1 MKLFFIGAG
10 NMGGA
15 ILSGLS
21 GNTEKD
27 SVVFFEPDSSKAQ
40 TTSNETGFTAVQST
54 ETATQAEWIVLCV
67 KPQVFPAVAE
77 QLQPLLKAAGS
88 DSPKIL
94 SIMAGVSI
102 ATIKEKLGSERIVVR
117 SMPNLPMSVGAGTVA
132 LATDNVPAEV
142 LTEAES
148 FFSSVAQ
155 CVKVAESQM
164 DIITGLSGSGPA
176 FVFEF
181 AEALIQAGVKGG
193 LSRDV
198 ATSVAF
204 SVLSGSAELL
214 KHSSQSP
221 ADLSSMVSSPGGTT
235 IFGLHKLAEKG
246 FRSAVMDA
254 VLEAARRSEELRTKN

>member
-21 GNTEKD
+21 GNAEKD

-40 TTSNETGFTAVQST
+40 TISKQTGFASVPSI
-54 ETATQAEWIVLCV
+54 ETAAQADWIVLCV

-77 QLQPLLKAAGS
+77 QLQPLLKATGQN
-88 DSPKIL
+88 SPKVL
-94 SIMAGVSI
+94 SIMAGVSL
-102 ATIKEKLGSERIVVR
+102 ASLKDKLGSDLIVVR

-132 LATDNVPAEV
+132 LATDNVPAEA
-142 LTEAES
+142 LSEAET

-155 CVKVAESQM
+155 CVRVSESQM

-181 AEALIQAGVKGG
+181 SEAMIQAGVKGG

-214 KHSSQSP
+214 KQSSHSP
-221 ADLSSMVSSPGGTT
+221 ADLSNMVSSPGGTT

-254 VLEAARRSEELRTKN
+254 VLEAARRSEELRTNN